1 MECERACIDAGL
13 DPVVGEQAVDGLQYG
28 AFLAASCTDVGGFV
42 GILMLEFIEDGMG
55 EAEPARD
62 VGFLRD
68 DFRVQETVNAA
79 AVRVSHDD
87 DVAHVEVLHGVFD
100 GGDDR
105 IMFACLLDIG
115 NDRGNAS
122 GDEEV
127 ARTAPHQNGG
137 VDARVATGHDER
149 LGTQAG
155 AETLRVG
162 SETVY
167 PPFEFLD
174 SNSGKYV
181 GFDIDLIDEVAKRAG
196 FEPQILSMGLDG
208 LIPALMSGSIDVA
221 VSALTITPERA
232 AKVDFTKPYYES
244 GLSIMA
250 RKDDASI
257 KGVKDLENKVLCA
270 EIGSSGSVFMSKI
283 KGAKI
288 RTFNSAGEAF
298 LELNNKGCEAIVNDK
313 PVNEYFLTQKAS
325 ANLNLREVPGVLKA
339 ENYGFAIRKGD
350 DKLRARLDKALDEI
364 RADGTYDKIYAKWFG
379 GNK

>member
-1 MECERACIDAGL
+1 MNMKKL
-13 DPVVGEQAVDGLQYG
+13 V
-28 AFLAASCTDVGGFV
+28 
-42 GILMLEFIEDGMG
+42 
-55 EAEPARD
+55 
-62 VGFLRD
+62 
-68 DFRVQETVNAA
+68 AA
-79 AVRVSHDD
+79 AALALMVV
-87 DVAHVEVLHGVFD
+87 
-100 GGDDR
+100 
-105 IMFACLLDIG
+105 
-115 NDRGNAS
+115 
-122 GDEEV
+122 
-127 ARTAPHQNGG
+127 
-137 VDARVATGHDER
+137 
-149 LGTQAG
+149 GTQAG

-257 KGVKDLENKVLCA
+257 KGVKGLENKVLCA

-298 LELNNKGCEAIVNDK
+298 LQGPRGHRQRQARQRVLPDSEGLRQPQPAR
-313 PVNEYFLTQKAS
+313 S
-325 ANLNLREVPGVLKA
+325 AGVLKA

>member
-1 MECERACIDAGL
+1 MNMKKL
-13 DPVVGEQAVDGLQYG
+13 V
-28 AFLAASCTDVGGFV
+28 
-42 GILMLEFIEDGMG
+42 
-55 EAEPARD
+55 
-62 VGFLRD
+62 
-68 DFRVQETVNAA
+68 AA
-79 AVRVSHDD
+79 AALALMVV
-87 DVAHVEVLHGVFD
+87 
-100 GGDDR
+100 
-105 IMFACLLDIG
+105 
-115 NDRGNAS
+115 
-122 GDEEV
+122 
-127 ARTAPHQNGG
+127 
-137 VDARVATGHDER
+137 
-149 LGTQAG
+149 GTQAG

-257 KGVKDLENKVLCA
+257 KG
-270 EIGSSGSVFMSKI
+270 
-283 KGAKI
+283 
-288 RTFNSAGEAF
+288 R
-298 LELNNKGCEAIVNDK
+298 EAIVNDK

-325 ANLNLREVPGVLKA
+325 ANLNLREVLGVLKA

-350 DKLRARLDKALDEI
+350 DKLRARLDKVLDEI

>member
-1 MECERACIDAGL
+1 MSMKKLVAAAAL
-13 DPVVGEQAVDGLQYG
+13 ALMVVG
-28 AFLAASCTDVGGFV
+28 
-42 GILMLEFIEDGMG
+42 
-55 EAEPARD
+55 P
-62 VGFLRD
+62 
-68 DFRVQETVNAA
+68 
-79 AVRVSHDD
+79 
-87 DVAHVEVLHGVFD
+87 
-100 GGDDR
+100 
-105 IMFACLLDIG
+105 
-115 NDRGNAS
+115 
-122 GDEEV
+122 
-127 ARTAPHQNGG
+127 
-137 VDARVATGHDER
+137 
-149 LGTQAG
+149 QAG

-257 KGVKDLENKVLCA
+257 KG
-270 EIGSSGSVFMSKI
+270 
-283 KGAKI
+283 AKI

>member
-1 MECERACIDAGL
+1 MNMKKL
-13 DPVVGEQAVDGLQYG
+13 V
-28 AFLAASCTDVGGFV
+28 
-42 GILMLEFIEDGMG
+42 
-55 EAEPARD
+55 
-62 VGFLRD
+62 
-68 DFRVQETVNAA
+68 AA
-79 AVRVSHDD
+79 AALALMVV
-87 DVAHVEVLHGVFD
+87 
-100 GGDDR
+100 
-105 IMFACLLDIG
+105 
-115 NDRGNAS
+115 
-122 GDEEV
+122 
-127 ARTAPHQNGG
+127 
-137 VDARVATGHDER
+137 
-149 LGTQAG
+149 GTQAG

-257 KGVKDLENKVLCA
+257 KG
-270 EIGSSGSVFMSKI
+270 
-283 KGAKI
+283 AKI

-325 ANLNLREVPGVLKA
+325 ANFNLREVPGVLKA

>member
-1 MECERACIDAGL
+1 MNMKKL
-13 DPVVGEQAVDGLQYG
+13 V
-28 AFLAASCTDVGGFV
+28 
-42 GILMLEFIEDGMG
+42 
-55 EAEPARD
+55 
-62 VGFLRD
+62 
-68 DFRVQETVNAA
+68 AA
-79 AVRVSHDD
+79 AALALMVV
-87 DVAHVEVLHGVFD
+87 
-100 GGDDR
+100 
-105 IMFACLLDIG
+105 
-115 NDRGNAS
+115 
-122 GDEEV
+122 
-127 ARTAPHQNGG
+127 
-137 VDARVATGHDER
+137 
-149 LGTQAG
+149 GTQAG

-250 RKDDASI
+250 RKDDAS
-257 KGVKDLENKVLCA
+257 KGLENKVLCA

-298 LELNNKGCEAIVNDK
+298 LQGPRGHRQRQARQRVLPDSEGLRQLQPAR
-313 PVNEYFLTQKAS
+313 S
-325 ANLNLREVPGVLKA
+325 ARCPEG
-339 ENYGFAIRKGD
+339 G
-350 DKLRARLDKALDEI
+350 KLRLCHPQGRRQAARPS
-364 RADGTYDKIYAKWFG
+364 
-379 GNK
+379 

>member
-1 MECERACIDAGL
+1 
-13 DPVVGEQAVDGLQYG
+13 
-28 AFLAASCTDVGGFV
+28 
-42 GILMLEFIEDGMG
+42 
-55 EAEPARD
+55 
-62 VGFLRD
+62 
-68 DFRVQETVNAA
+68 
-79 AVRVSHDD
+79 
-87 DVAHVEVLHGVFD
+87 
-100 GGDDR
+100 
-105 IMFACLLDIG
+105 
-115 NDRGNAS
+115 
-122 GDEEV
+122 
-127 ARTAPHQNGG
+127 
-137 VDARVATGHDER
+137 
-149 LGTQAG
+149 
-155 AETLRVG
+155 
-162 SETVY
+162 
-167 PPFEFLD
+167 
-174 SNSGKYV
+174 
-181 GFDIDLIDEVAKRAG
+181 
-196 FEPQILSMGLDG
+196 MGLDG

-221 VSALTITPERA
+221 VFALTITPERA
-232 AKVDFTKPYYES
+232 AKVDFTKLCYES

-364 RADGTYDKIYAKWFG
+364 RVDGTYDKIYAKWFG

>member
-1 MECERACIDAGL
+1 MNMKKL
-13 DPVVGEQAVDGLQYG
+13 V
-28 AFLAASCTDVGGFV
+28 
-42 GILMLEFIEDGMG
+42 
-55 EAEPARD
+55 
-62 VGFLRD
+62 
-68 DFRVQETVNAA
+68 AA
-79 AVRVSHDD
+79 AALALMVV
-87 DVAHVEVLHGVFD
+87 
-100 GGDDR
+100 
-105 IMFACLLDIG
+105 
-115 NDRGNAS
+115 
-122 GDEEV
+122 
-127 ARTAPHQNGG
+127 
-137 VDARVATGHDER
+137 
-149 LGTQAG
+149 GTQAG

-288 RTFNSAGEAF
+288 RTFSSAATS
-298 LELNNKGCEAIVNDK
+298 ELLSES
-313 PVNEYFLTQKAS
+313 KAP
-325 ANLNLREVPGVLKA
+325 ADGFIRRALGLLVTLFRKVTGQLLRPWDWLL
-339 ENYGFAIRKGD
+339 RKDRPDGRSRGNPSRR
-350 DKLRARLDKALDEI
+350 KLRFEPHHECRPRIHRLQKDRGSAYPFQRRERLSQ
-364 RADGTYDKIYAKWFG
+364 R
-379 GNK
+379 

>member
-1 MECERACIDAGL
+1 MNMKKL
-13 DPVVGEQAVDGLQYG
+13 V
-28 AFLAASCTDVGGFV
+28 
-42 GILMLEFIEDGMG
+42 
-55 EAEPARD
+55 
-62 VGFLRD
+62 
-68 DFRVQETVNAA
+68 AA
-79 AVRVSHDD
+79 AALALMVV
-87 DVAHVEVLHGVFD
+87 
-100 GGDDR
+100 
-105 IMFACLLDIG
+105 
-115 NDRGNAS
+115 
-122 GDEEV
+122 
-127 ARTAPHQNGG
+127 
-137 VDARVATGHDER
+137 
-149 LGTQAG
+149 GTQAG

-350 DKLRARLDKALDEI
+350 DKLGARLDKALDEI

>member
-1 MECERACIDAGL
+1 MNMKKL
-13 DPVVGEQAVDGLQYG
+13 V
-28 AFLAASCTDVGGFV
+28 
-42 GILMLEFIEDGMG
+42 
-55 EAEPARD
+55 
-62 VGFLRD
+62 
-68 DFRVQETVNAA
+68 AA
-79 AVRVSHDD
+79 AALALMVV
-87 DVAHVEVLHGVFD
+87 
-100 GGDDR
+100 
-105 IMFACLLDIG
+105 
-115 NDRGNAS
+115 
-122 GDEEV
+122 
-127 ARTAPHQNGG
+127 
-137 VDARVATGHDER
+137 
-149 LGTQAG
+149 GTQAG

-232 AKVDFTKPYYES
+232 AKVDFTNPYYES

-298 LELNNKGCEAIVNDK
+298 LQGPRGHRQRQA
-313 PVNEYFLTQKAS
+313 VNEYFLTQKAS

-350 DKLRARLDKALDEI
+350 DKLRARLDKVLDEI

>member
-1 MECERACIDAGL
+1 MNMKKL
-13 DPVVGEQAVDGLQYG
+13 V
-28 AFLAASCTDVGGFV
+28 
-42 GILMLEFIEDGMG
+42 
-55 EAEPARD
+55 
-62 VGFLRD
+62 
-68 DFRVQETVNAA
+68 AA
-79 AVRVSHDD
+79 AALALMVV
-87 DVAHVEVLHGVFD
+87 
-100 GGDDR
+100 
-105 IMFACLLDIG
+105 
-115 NDRGNAS
+115 
-122 GDEEV
+122 
-127 ARTAPHQNGG
+127 
-137 VDARVATGHDER
+137 
-149 LGTQAG
+149 GTQAG

-298 LELNNKGCEAIVNDK
+298 LQGPRGHCA
-313 PVNEYFLTQKAS
+313 
-325 ANLNLREVPGVLKA
+325 
-339 ENYGFAIRKGD
+339 
-350 DKLRARLDKALDEI
+350 RARKWNGFSRKVERSPQLMERLMAHEFSQNGTALAPIWNVPLSNRDAPVI
-364 RADGTYDKIYAKWFG
+364 LSQWN
-379 GNK
+379 GNP

>member
-1 MECERACIDAGL
+1 MTPGGSRTRQFDQHRNN
-13 DPVVGEQAVDGLQYG
+13 PVEHRKRNLRYEHEEARRSDSARSYG
-28 AFLAASCTDVGGFV
+28 C
-42 GILMLEFIEDGMG
+42 
-55 EAEPARD
+55 R
-62 VGFLRD
+62 
-68 DFRVQETVNAA
+68 
-79 AVRVSHDD
+79 H
-87 DVAHVEVLHGVFD
+87 
-100 GGDDR
+100 
-105 IMFACLLDIG
+105 
-115 NDRGNAS
+115 
-122 GDEEV
+122 
-127 ARTAPHQNGG
+127 
-137 VDARVATGHDER
+137 
-149 LGTQAG
+149 
-155 AETLRVG
+155 ETLRVG

-221 VSALTITPERA
+221 VFALTITLEERA
-232 AKVDFTKPYYES
+232 AKVDFTKPCYES

-298 LELNNKGCEAIVNDK
+298 LELNNKGREAIVNDK
-313 PVNEYFLTQKAS
+313 PVNE
-325 ANLNLREVPGVLKA
+325 
-339 ENYGFAIRKGD
+339 
-350 DKLRARLDKALDEI
+350 
-364 RADGTYDKIYAKWFG
+364 
-379 GNK
+379 

>member
-1 MECERACIDAGL
+1 MNMKKL
-13 DPVVGEQAVDGLQYG
+13 V
-28 AFLAASCTDVGGFV
+28 
-42 GILMLEFIEDGMG
+42 
-55 EAEPARD
+55 
-62 VGFLRD
+62 
-68 DFRVQETVNAA
+68 AA
-79 AVRVSHDD
+79 AALALMVV
-87 DVAHVEVLHGVFD
+87 
-100 GGDDR
+100 
-105 IMFACLLDIG
+105 
-115 NDRGNAS
+115 
-122 GDEEV
+122 
-127 ARTAPHQNGG
+127 
-137 VDARVATGHDER
+137 
-149 LGTQAG
+149 GTQAG

-257 KGVKDLENKVLCA
+257 KGVKGLENKVLCA

-298 LELNNKGCEAIVNDK
+298 LQGPRGHRQRQARQRVLPDS
-313 PVNEYFLTQKAS
+313 KAS

-350 DKLRARLDKALDEI
+350 DKLRARLDKVLDEI

>member
-1 MECERACIDAGL
+1 MNMKKL
-13 DPVVGEQAVDGLQYG
+13 V
-28 AFLAASCTDVGGFV
+28 
-42 GILMLEFIEDGMG
+42 
-55 EAEPARD
+55 
-62 VGFLRD
+62 
-68 DFRVQETVNAA
+68 AA
-79 AVRVSHDD
+79 AALALMVV
-87 DVAHVEVLHGVFD
+87 
-100 GGDDR
+100 
-105 IMFACLLDIG
+105 
-115 NDRGNAS
+115 
-122 GDEEV
+122 
-127 ARTAPHQNGG
+127 
-137 VDARVATGHDER
+137 
-149 LGTQAG
+149 GTQAG

-221 VSALTITPERA
+221 VFALTITLEERA
-232 AKVDFTKPYYES
+232 AKVDFTKPCYES

-298 LELNNKGCEAIVNDK
+298 LQGPRGHRQRQARQRVLPDSEGLRQPQPAR
-313 PVNEYFLTQKAS
+313 S
-325 ANLNLREVPGVLKA
+325 ARCPEG
-339 ENYGFAIRKGD
+339 G
-350 DKLRARLDKALDEI
+350 KLRLCHPQGRRQAARPS
-364 RADGTYDKIYAKWFG
+364 
-379 GNK
+379 

>member
-1 MECERACIDAGL
+1 MNMKKL
-13 DPVVGEQAVDGLQYG
+13 V
-28 AFLAASCTDVGGFV
+28 
-42 GILMLEFIEDGMG
+42 
-55 EAEPARD
+55 
-62 VGFLRD
+62 
-68 DFRVQETVNAA
+68 AA
-79 AVRVSHDD
+79 AALAFMVV
-87 DVAHVEVLHGVFD
+87 
-100 GGDDR
+100 
-105 IMFACLLDIG
+105 
-115 NDRGNAS
+115 
-122 GDEEV
+122 
-127 ARTAPHQNGG
+127 
-137 VDARVATGHDER
+137 
-149 LGTQAG
+149 GTQAG

-298 LELNNKGCEAIVNDK
+298 LQGPRGHRQRVLPDSEGLRQPQPAR
-313 PVNEYFLTQKAS
+313 S
-325 ANLNLREVPGVLKA
+325 ARCPEG
-339 ENYGFAIRKGD
+339 G
-350 DKLRARLDKALDEI
+350 KLRLCHPQGRRQAARPS
-364 RADGTYDKIYAKWFG
+364 
-379 GNK
+379 

>member
-1 MECERACIDAGL
+1 MNMKKL
-13 DPVVGEQAVDGLQYG
+13 V
-28 AFLAASCTDVGGFV
+28 
-42 GILMLEFIEDGMG
+42 
-55 EAEPARD
+55 
-62 VGFLRD
+62 
-68 DFRVQETVNAA
+68 AA
-79 AVRVSHDD
+79 ALALMVV
-87 DVAHVEVLHGVFD
+87 
-100 GGDDR
+100 
-105 IMFACLLDIG
+105 
-115 NDRGNAS
+115 
-122 GDEEV
+122 
-127 ARTAPHQNGG
+127 
-137 VDARVATGHDER
+137 
-149 LGTQAG
+149 GTQAG

-208 LIPALMSGSIDVA
+208 LIPALMLGSIDVA

-288 RTFNSAGEAF
+288 RTSIRRVKPSF
-298 LELNNKGCEAIVNDK
+298 KGREAIVNDK

>member
-1 MECERACIDAGL
+1 MNMKKL
-13 DPVVGEQAVDGLQYG
+13 V
-28 AFLAASCTDVGGFV
+28 
-42 GILMLEFIEDGMG
+42 
-55 EAEPARD
+55 
-62 VGFLRD
+62 
-68 DFRVQETVNAA
+68 AA
-79 AVRVSHDD
+79 AALALMVV
-87 DVAHVEVLHGVFD
+87 
-100 GGDDR
+100 
-105 IMFACLLDIG
+105 
-115 NDRGNAS
+115 
-122 GDEEV
+122 
-127 ARTAPHQNGG
+127 
-137 VDARVATGHDER
+137 
-149 LGTQAG
+149 GTQAG

-257 KGVKDLENKVLCA
+257 KGVKGLENKVLCA

-298 LELNNKGCEAIVNDK
+298 LQGPRGHRQRQARQRVLPDS
-313 PVNEYFLTQKAS
+313 KAS

>member
-1 MECERACIDAGL
+1 MNMKKL
-13 DPVVGEQAVDGLQYG
+13 V
-28 AFLAASCTDVGGFV
+28 
-42 GILMLEFIEDGMG
+42 
-55 EAEPARD
+55 
-62 VGFLRD
+62 
-68 DFRVQETVNAA
+68 AA
-79 AVRVSHDD
+79 AALALMVV
-87 DVAHVEVLHGVFD
+87 
-100 GGDDR
+100 
-105 IMFACLLDIG
+105 
-115 NDRGNAS
+115 
-122 GDEEV
+122 
-127 ARTAPHQNGG
+127 
-137 VDARVATGHDER
+137 
-149 LGTQAG
+149 GTQAG

-298 LELNNKGCEAIVNDK
+298 LELNNI
-313 PVNEYFLTQKAS
+313 LTQKAS
-325 ANLNLREVPGVLKA
+325 ANFNLREVPGVLKA

>member
-1 MECERACIDAGL
+1 MNMKKL
-13 DPVVGEQAVDGLQYG
+13 
-28 AFLAASCTDVGGFV
+28 
-42 GILMLEFIEDGMG
+42 
-55 EAEPARD
+55 
-62 VGFLRD
+62 
-68 DFRVQETVNAA
+68 
-79 AVRVSHDD
+79 
-87 DVAHVEVLHGVFD
+87 
-100 GGDDR
+100 
-105 IMFACLLDIG
+105 
-115 NDRGNAS
+115 
-122 GDEEV
+122 
-127 ARTAPHQNGG
+127 
-137 VDARVATGHDER
+137 VATAA
-149 LGTQAG
+149 LALMVVGTQAG

-257 KGVKDLENKVLCA
+257 KGVKGLENKVLCA

-288 RTFNSAGEAF
+288 RTFNSA
-298 LELNNKGCEAIVNDK
+298 V
-313 PVNEYFLTQKAS
+313 KALPFQRGRGGHRQRQARQRVLPDSEGLRQPQPARS
-325 ANLNLREVPGVLKA
+325 ARCPEG
-339 ENYGFAIRKGD
+339 G
-350 DKLRARLDKALDEI
+350 KLRLCHPQGRRQAARPS
-364 RADGTYDKIYAKWFG
+364 
-379 GNK
+379 

>member
-1 MECERACIDAGL
+1 MNMKKL
-13 DPVVGEQAVDGLQYG
+13 V
-28 AFLAASCTDVGGFV
+28 
-42 GILMLEFIEDGMG
+42 
-55 EAEPARD
+55 
-62 VGFLRD
+62 
-68 DFRVQETVNAA
+68 AA
-79 AVRVSHDD
+79 AALALMVV
-87 DVAHVEVLHGVFD
+87 
-100 GGDDR
+100 
-105 IMFACLLDIG
+105 
-115 NDRGNAS
+115 
-122 GDEEV
+122 
-127 ARTAPHQNGG
+127 
-137 VDARVATGHDER
+137 
-149 LGTQAG
+149 GTQAG

-181 GFDIDLIDEVAKRAG
+181 GFDIDLIDEVA
-196 FEPQILSMGLDG
+196 MGLDG

-257 KGVKDLENKVLCA
+257 KGVKGLENKVLCA

-298 LELNNKGCEAIVNDK
+298 LQGPRGHRQRQARQRVLPDSEGLRQPQPARSARCPKG
-313 PVNEYFLTQKAS
+313 
-325 ANLNLREVPGVLKA
+325 G
-339 ENYGFAIRKGD
+339 
-350 DKLRARLDKALDEI
+350 KLRLCHPQGRRQAARPS
-364 RADGTYDKIYAKWFG
+364 
-379 GNK
+379 

>member
-1 MECERACIDAGL
+1 MNMKKL
-13 DPVVGEQAVDGLQYG
+13 V
-28 AFLAASCTDVGGFV
+28 
-42 GILMLEFIEDGMG
+42 
-55 EAEPARD
+55 
-62 VGFLRD
+62 
-68 DFRVQETVNAA
+68 AA
-79 AVRVSHDD
+79 AALALMVV
-87 DVAHVEVLHGVFD
+87 
-100 GGDDR
+100 
-105 IMFACLLDIG
+105 
-115 NDRGNAS
+115 
-122 GDEEV
+122 
-127 ARTAPHQNGG
+127 
-137 VDARVATGHDER
+137 
-149 LGTQAG
+149 GTQAG

-298 LELNNKGCEAIVNDK
+298 LQGPRGHRQRVLPDSEGLRQPQPAR
-313 PVNEYFLTQKAS
+313 S
-325 ANLNLREVPGVLKA
+325 ARCPEG
-339 ENYGFAIRKGD
+339 G
-350 DKLRARLDKALDEI
+350 KLRLCHPQGRRQAARPS
-364 RADGTYDKIYAKWFG
+364 
-379 GNK
+379 

>member
-1 MECERACIDAGL
+1 MNMKKL
-13 DPVVGEQAVDGLQYG
+13 V
-28 AFLAASCTDVGGFV
+28 
-42 GILMLEFIEDGMG
+42 
-55 EAEPARD
+55 
-62 VGFLRD
+62 
-68 DFRVQETVNAA
+68 AA
-79 AVRVSHDD
+79 AALALMVV
-87 DVAHVEVLHGVFD
+87 
-100 GGDDR
+100 
-105 IMFACLLDIG
+105 
-115 NDRGNAS
+115 
-122 GDEEV
+122 
-127 ARTAPHQNGG
+127 
-137 VDARVATGHDER
+137 
-149 LGTQAG
+149 GTQAG

-350 DKLRARLDKALDEI
+350 DKLRARLDKVLDEI
-364 RADGTYDKIYAKWFG
+364 RADGTTTRSTPSGSAATSELLSESKAPADGFIRRALGLLVTLFRKVTGQLLRPWDWLLRKDRPDG
-379 GNK
+379 RSRGNPSRRKLRFEPHHECRPRIHRLQKDRGSAYPFQRRERLSQR